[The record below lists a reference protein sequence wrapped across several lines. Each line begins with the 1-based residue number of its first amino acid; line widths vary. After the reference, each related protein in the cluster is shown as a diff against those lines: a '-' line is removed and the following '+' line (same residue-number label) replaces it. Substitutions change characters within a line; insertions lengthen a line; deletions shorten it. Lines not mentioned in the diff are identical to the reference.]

1 MFFGDFLSD
10 LRFDFINLGISTCLI
25 LIIIPALIYSN
36 YKKNKTPRI
45 RFSSIKNIK
54 HTKKSLK
61 VRLRNLPLWL
71 RILAVTLLLVSFT
84 HPYLEREVKRE
95 GVDLGEHEKKE
106 EKKEERKKIKVPTE
120 GISIQLLIDRSGSM
134 GTHNNGLVNFNFTK
148 FENNLLSKLDVVK
161 IVSKRFIMGTKE
173 TSRKDSVFSGRGND
187 MIGLFTFAR
196 YPFIA
201 CPLTLRHEL
210 LLDYIS
216 QLETV
221 RLREE
226 DGTYI
231 GYALERAIL
240 QIIDAKSRA
249 EKEDAYNIKSS
260 IIILITDGE
269 QSIRPEDSNDR
280 HKALLPSEAANL
292 AKDNKVKIYSIAI
305 SPHLIHDE
313 RGTVI
318 GNSRNFSVDEI
329 QKAAEITGGKF
340 YHARDGDALYNIYT
354 EIDKLEK
361 SKIPSKKELEVRVEK
376 TKEIKKKETEKI
388 ELFQLFLW
396 PGFIIL
402 IIEIFLS
409 TIYFRR
415 IP

>member
-134 GTHNNGLVNFNFTK
+134 GTHNNGFVNFNFTK

-249 EKEDAYNIKSS
+249 LKENAYNIKSS

-305 SPHLIHDE
+305 SPHLILDE

>member
-1 MFFGDFLSD
+1 
-10 LRFDFINLGISTCLI
+10 
-25 LIIIPALIYSN
+25 
-36 YKKNKTPRI
+36 
-45 RFSSIKNIK
+45 
-54 HTKKSLK
+54 
-61 VRLRNLPLWL
+61 
-71 RILAVTLLLVSFT
+71 
-84 HPYLEREVKRE
+84 
-95 GVDLGEHEKKE
+95 
-106 EKKEERKKIKVPTE
+106 
-120 GISIQLLIDRSGSM
+120 
-134 GTHNNGLVNFNFTK
+134 
-148 FENNLLSKLDVVK
+148 
-161 IVSKRFIMGTKE
+161 
-173 TSRKDSVFSGRGND
+173 

-249 EKEDAYNIKSS
+249 KKEDAYNIKSS

-280 HKALLPSEAANL
+280 HKALLPSEAASL

-305 SPHLIHDE
+305 SPHLIYDE
-313 RGTVI
+313 RGTII

-329 QKAAEITGGKF
+329 QKAAEITGGRF
-340 YHARDGDALYNIYT
+340 YHAEDGDALYNIYT

-376 TKEIKKKETEKI
+376 TKEIKKRETEKI
-388 ELFQLFLW
+388 ELFQIFLW